1 MAKIPLWR
9 LMVDRRLVADRREAE
24 RWILSGAVYTGSQR
38 LDKPGQPLKAD
49 APIAVRGLDRRY
61 IGKGGYKLEGAIRQL
76 GVPVAGRVA
85 IDAGACTGG
94 FTDCLIKHGAKR
106 VYAVEVGYGQLAG
119 SLRQHPAVVNMER
132 TNIGEVAGLDP
143 QPDLASVD
151 LSYLSL
157 KKAVPI
163 FAGIC
168 KTGADLIC
176 LVKPL
181 FEVDDMQA
189 RRSGVLP
196 DDPETYR
203 ALLTELG
210 EALIAQGHRILGAC
224 PSPVLGHSGTRE
236 FFLRVV
242 TGAGESAPDWR
253 EQAQAASQAV
263 MRVVDRIGEGDF
275 S

>member
-1 MAKIPLWR
+1 MR
-9 LMVDRRLVADRREAE
+9 SSCTV
-24 RWILSGAVYTGSQR
+24 SYTH
-38 LDKPGQPLKAD
+38 LTK
-49 APIAVRGLDRRY
+49 
-61 IGKGGYKLEGAIRQL
+61 
-76 GVPVAGRVA
+76 
-85 IDAGACTGG
+85 
-94 FTDCLIKHGAKR
+94 
-106 VYAVEVGYGQLAG
+106 VYAVDVGYGQLAW
-119 SLRQHPAVVNMER
+119 SLRTDERVVNMER

-196 DDPETYR
+196 ADPETYR

-210 EALIAQGHRILGAC
+210 EALIAQGQMCIRDRFWAFRPTRSSC
-224 PSPVLGHSGTRE
+224 PSLS
-236 FFLRVV
+236 
-242 TGAGESAPDWR
+242 
-253 EQAQAASQAV
+253 
-263 MRVVDRIGEGDF
+263 
-275 S
+275 